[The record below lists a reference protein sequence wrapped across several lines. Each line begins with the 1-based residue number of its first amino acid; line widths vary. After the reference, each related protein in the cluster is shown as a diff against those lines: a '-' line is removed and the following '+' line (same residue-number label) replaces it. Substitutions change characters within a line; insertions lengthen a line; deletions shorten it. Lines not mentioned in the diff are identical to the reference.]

1 MKKGRSITMEKKGI
15 KIVLT
20 EKELDQING
29 GIGVIRKI
37 DGIPVEISC
46 WATEGKDEPG
56 KNKIFK

>member
-1 MKKGRSITMEKKGI
+1 MENKGI

-20 EKELDQING
+20 EEELDQING

-37 DGIPVEISC
+37 EGIPVEIICSNL
-46 WATEGKDEPG
+46 EGKNEPG

>member
-1 MKKGRSITMEKKGI
+1 MEKKGI

-46 WATEGKDEPG
+46 WATGGKDEPG